1 MRVLEKIQNIASLTL
16 IHLHTEEQSLPPWPS
31 EHKFGSSRFRRL
43 WDITLFESHNTVFLA
58 INYIDIVIIINI
70 VRFTPWYFWNCG
82 QHCPQNNSKHCPM
95 IHVFIWTQPQWVLG
109 TLSPGPTEK
118 SSGWSYPR
126 SILCWAFWV
135 SLRSPGSCLHVFIVL
150 VVYNTGT
157 TVWGKQ
163 RVNNVYHLC
172 FLERIFKL
180 HLCPNL
186 FGKAMRQG
194 NAKRR
199 KGLLWFF

>member
-1 MRVLEKIQNIASLTL
+1 MKGTINHKKDMRVLEKIQNIASLTL

-58 INYIDIVIIINI
+58 ITYIDIVIIINI

-118 SSGWSYPR
+118 SSQDGPTQGLFSVGH
-126 SILCWAFWV
+126 FE
-135 SLRSPGSCLHVFIVL
+135 SPWEVQ
-150 VVYNTGT
+150 VVVCMYS
-157 TVWGKQ
+157 
-163 RVNNVYHLC
+163 
-172 FLERIFKL
+172 
-180 HLCPNL
+180 
-186 FGKAMRQG
+186 
-194 NAKRR
+194 
-199 KGLLWFF
+199 